1 MGPIWV
7 DWLRRTLDADYW
19 GALSIVGT
27 YQYLQPNH
35 GRFWIRCRKSASG
48 PSTQTMKLKYKI
60 LVVNDEP
67 SIRRYLQTVL
77 EADGC
82 DVEIVSNGKDAIS
95 KVENGE
101 RLDLIILDLLMPEM
115 NGLEALQEL
124 MRLDRSLNVIMVSC
138 STDFGVITEAIRLGA
153 RDYLVMPFEKVELE
167 GAMLGVKQRKQG
179 RLRPVERRVSRLSMK
194 KQIQFWATSNL

>member
-1 MGPIWV
+1 
-7 DWLRRTLDADYW
+7 
-19 GALSIVGT
+19 
-27 YQYLQPNH
+27 
-35 GRFWIRCRKSASG
+35 
-48 PSTQTMKLKYKI
+48 
-60 LVVNDEP
+60 
-67 SIRRYLQTVL
+67 
-77 EADGC
+77 
-82 DVEIVSNGKDAIS
+82 
-95 KVENGE
+95 
-101 RLDLIILDLLMPEM
+101 MPEM